1 MTTAPD
7 PSRLNAA
14 RRERELEALPGEV
27 VDLLVVGGGV
37 TGAGVALDA
46 AARGLSVALVEKS
59 DLAAGTSR
67 WSSKLAH
74 GGLRYIV
81 AGQVGVA
88 WESAVERNH
97 LVRTIAPHLIAPMR
111 FVIPD
116 LPGYPRGNRALA
128 RTGFG
133 VADVLRV
140 ASRTPPQLPRTRWVG
155 PDETARLVPSLRAD
169 ARGSFVTVDGALE
182 DDARLVVAIARTA
195 ASYGARVLT
204 HCRALSVARDGA
216 RVRDELSGAEYDVR
230 ARAVVVAAG
239 VWSGG
244 LVNEVPLQPSKGA
257 HVLVDAA
264 ALGSPACA
272 FNVLAPGSRT
282 RFVFAVPR
290 PDGTVQVGLTD
301 DAVDEVVDEPDVT
314 AGEEAFLLETLST
327 ALRRP
332 VTSADVVG
340 RFAGLRPLLGPAHGD
355 TRRGSSGAD
364 LSRRHAL
371 LVRDGVW
378 VLVGGKLT
386 TYRRMAQ
393 DAVDAVTR
401 ALGLNR
407 PCPTTSLPL
416 VGARGGM
423 AGMDRTG
430 LDRTGLDRTGLD
442 RTGRLTR
449 RFGAEADA
457 VAAVGDQAP
466 LAPGVPALQCEA
478 HWAVEA
484 EGAVTVDDVERR
496 LRLDLVPAWAA
507 AARPYVGSVVPA
519 RR

>member
-1 MTTAPD
+1 MSD
-7 PSRLNAA
+7 RLNAD
-14 RRERELEALPGEV
+14 RRQRELDALPGEV

-37 TGAGVALDA
+37 TGTGVALDA

-81 AGQVGVA
+81 AGQIGVA

-97 LVRTIAPHLIAPMR
+97 LVRTIAPHLIEPMR

-116 LPGYPRGNRALA
+116 VPGYPRGNKALA
-128 RTGFG
+128 RAGFG
-133 VADVLRV
+133 IADVLRV
-140 ASRTPPQLPRTRWVG
+140 SSKTPRQLPRTRWV
-155 PDETARLVPSLRAD
+155 DSTETTRLVPSLRAD
-169 ARGSFVTVDGALE
+169 VRGAFVSVDGALE

-195 ASYGARVLT
+195 AAYGARILT
-204 HCRALSVARDGA
+204 HCRAVTVQRDGA
-216 RVRDELSGAEYDVR
+216 RVRDELTGTELDVR

-239 VWSGG
+239 VWCGG
-244 LVNEVPLQPSKGA
+244 LVDGVPLQPSKGA
-257 HVLVDAA
+257 HVLVDAES
-264 ALGSPACA
+264 LGRPVSA
-272 FNVLAPGSRT
+272 FNVLVPGSRN

-301 DAVDEVVDEPDVT
+301 DAVDEIVDEPGVT
-314 AGEEAFLLETLST
+314 EAEESFLLDTLSS

-340 RFAGLRPLLGPAHGD
+340 RFAGLRPLLGQAH
-355 TRRGSSGAD
+355 GSSGAD

-371 LVRDGVW
+371 LERDGVW

-401 ALGLNR
+401 SLGIDR

-416 VGARGGM
+416 VGAG
-423 AGMDRTG
+423 AVD
-430 LDRTGLDRTGLD
+430 LDRTQ
-442 RTGRLTR
+442 RLAR
-449 RFGAEADA
+449 RFGAEQAA
-457 VAAVGDQAP
+457 VAEAGEQTEI
-466 LAPGVPALQCEA
+466 APGVPALRCEA
-478 HWAVEA
+478 HWAVRA
-484 EGAVTVDDVERR
+484 EGAITAADVERR

-507 AARPYVGSVVPA
+507 AARPYVDEVVS
-519 RR
+519 

>member
-1 MTTAPD
+1 MSD
-7 PSRLNAA
+7 QLNAT
-14 RRERELEALPGEV
+14 RRERELAAIGSEA

-46 AARGLSVALVEKS
+46 AARGLSVALIEKS

-81 AGQVGVA
+81 AGQIGVA

-97 LVRTIAPHLIAPMR
+97 LVRTIAPHLVEPMR

-116 LPGYPRGNRALA
+116 LPGYPRGNKALA

-133 VADVLRV
+133 IADVLRV
-140 ASRTPPQLPRTRWVG
+140 ASRTPAQLPRTRWVG
-155 PDETARLVPSLRAD
+155 ADETTRLVPSLRAD
-169 ARGSFVTVDGALE
+169 ARGAFVSVDGALE

-195 ASYGARVLT
+195 ASYGARILT
-204 HCRALSVARDGA
+204 HCRALTVERDGA
-216 RVRDELSGAEYDVR
+216 RVRDEIAGTEFDLK

-239 VWSGG
+239 VWCGG
-244 LVNEVPLQPSKGA
+244 LVDGVALQPSKGA

-264 ALGSPACA
+264 ALGSPVCA
-272 FNVLAPGSRT
+272 FNVLVPGSRN

-301 DAVDEVVDEPDVT
+301 DAVEEIVDEPDVT
-314 AGEEAFLLETLST
+314 AAEESFLLDTLSS

-340 RFAGLRPLLGPAHGD
+340 RFAGLRPLLGQAH
-355 TRRGSSGAD
+355 GSSGAD

-393 DAVDAVTR
+393 DAVDAVAR
-401 ALGLNR
+401 ALGNDR
-407 PCPTTSLPL
+407 PCPTASLPL
-416 VGARGGM
+416 VGAGARR
-423 AGMDRTG
+423 DRTQ
-430 LDRTGLDRTGLD
+430 
-442 RTGRLTR
+442 RLAR
-449 RFGAEADA
+449 RFGAEDAA
-457 VAAVGDQAP
+457 VAAAGEQTP
-466 LAPGVPALQCEA
+466 IAPGVPALRCEV
-478 HWAVEA
+478 HWAVQA
-484 EGAVTVDDVERR
+484 EGAITAADVERR

-507 AARPYVGSVVPA
+507 AARSYVEEVVPA